1 MDSIVDV
8 FSIAA
13 AMASIILAIAA
24 ISYSWQSEKKSM
36 QTYERTIA
44 VLEEISQKSAVIE
57 SAVSETQSKLVDTVI
72 ANATPRQSYEEM
84 MMQAFL
90 PMVQQNPEWLREL
103 IEASTAQESSQTT
116 SRPQSRCR

>member
-103 IEASTAQESSQTT
+103 IEASTAQESSQST
-116 SRPQSRCR
+116 SRPQSRRR